1 MGQQKKKD
9 KHFQKFINSHD
20 PDEMLREIKRAPHF
34 GRTESSGSSHIN
46 IYDDKG
52 KFVTTIP
59 KHKSLAKG
67 TEHSIK
73 KAVLKSGIFIAIF
86 IATLILIASS
96 LFAS

>member
-9 KHFQKFINSHD
+9 KHFQKFLDSHD
-20 PDEMLREIKRAPHF
+20 PDEMLREIKHAPHF
-34 GRTESSGSSHIN
+34 GRAESGGSSHIN

-73 KAVLKSGIFIAIF
+73 KAVLKSGIFIV
-86 IATLILIASS
+86 ILIIALSLAAS